1 MKNIKT
7 KGGLH
12 VAATLRLV
20 DETGGKAFGPGVAQ
34 LLEGV
39 RRTGSLRGTAGAMG
53 MSYSKAW
60 KVLHE
65 SEARLGI
72 LLLERQTGGAGG
84 GGSRLTPE
92 GDEMI
97 KQYAAFREEGQRL
110 LAGLAARYFGEEESD
125 GGTDSVL

>member
-1 MKNIKT
+1 MENIKI
-7 KGGLH
+7 KGGLR

-39 RRTGSLRGTAGAMG
+39 RRTGSLRGTASAMG

-84 GGSRLTPE
+84 GSRLTPE

-110 LAGLAARYFGEEESD
+110 LAELAARYFGEEESD
-125 GGTDSVL
+125 GRTDSVL